1 MEYQYT
7 DVQLLTALYSHG
19 KYLYASMQWK
29 INLESRKTMPASGPV
44 SGQVPGQASA
54 ISEIDLPKLDL
65 DRPAAEQI
73 FVGLR
78 DAILS
83 MELAP
88 GCVLSESEI
97 GQRFGASRTPVRSA
111 LGQLRDLGLVVTRPS
126 RGNYVAKLS
135 EQKIRAAQF
144 IRESLELGIVRRLCE
159 MGLSDEDREGL
170 ELTLKRQKLAIQNAQ
185 EEDFH
190 MHDEAFH
197 NSLALATG
205 MKTVQ
210 TVYMREKA
218 DLDRLRHL
226 GMDNESHKNQLWAEH
241 KAILDAIIAG
251 DATAAEAAM
260 QTHVR
265 CMLGK
270 LSGLMAAN
278 KDFFG

>member
-1 MEYQYT
+1 M
-7 DVQLLTALYSHG
+7 
-19 KYLYASMQWK
+19 
-29 INLESRKTMPASGPV
+29 
-44 SGQVPGQASA
+44 QASE
-54 ISEIDLPKLDL
+54 ISDIDLPTLDL

-73 FVGLR
+73 FIGLR

-111 LGQLRDLGLVVTRPS
+111 LGQLRDQGLVVTRPS

-144 IRESLELGIVRRLCE
+144 IRESLELGIVKRLCE
-159 MGLSDEDREGL
+159 IGLTDEDQKTL
-170 ELTLKRQKLAIQNAQ
+170 ELILERQNTAILNVQ

-190 MHDEAFH
+190 KHDEAFH
-197 NSLALATG
+197 NHLALATG
-205 MKTVQ
+205 METVQ
-210 TVYMREKA
+210 SVYMREKA

-241 KAILDAIIAG
+241 KAILDAVIER
-251 DATAAEAAM
+251 DSVAAVAAM

-278 KDFFG
+278 KNFFG